1 MVCEPSACR
10 MLSRL
15 FMTRVK
21 LVPPPEGP
29 ERVRHMEQVVR
40 DEQELMARSNQQT
53 LTQLLSSGR

>member
-1 MVCEPSACR
+1 

-29 ERVRHMEQVVR
+29 ERVRHMEQIVR
-40 DEQELMARSNQQT
+40 DEQEQMARSNHQT
-53 LTQLLSSGR
+53 LTQLLSCGR